1 MEECNEVKADPDGMQ
16 FYKKVLAKCNTKPL
30 DGVREFTLNHL
41 FAKIWSR
48 EPSLLSLRDR
58 RLITLSLLTF
68 QGHTDQLADHIKGAI
83 KNTKQE
89 GGLSKEELTQIMI
102 HIAHYGGWAAG
113 TSGQNVLQD
122 VLKKINCERDSEDD
136 LC

>member
-1 MEECNEVKADPDGMQ
+1 MD
-16 FYKKVLAKCNTKPL
+16 
-30 DGVREFTLNHL
+30 
-41 FAKIWSR
+41 R

-58 RLITLSLLTF
+58 RLITLLLLTF

-102 HIAHYGGWAAG
+102 HIAHYCGWAAG
-113 TSGQNVLQD
+113 TIGQNVLHD